1 MNAIKEYLQ
10 ALDALPWRRSQDG
23 EWTMITTENWKAWNY
38 GAVEKLR
45 VAEYRL
51 LLTIIGFGVLAF
63 LVGFGVCWIIFA
75 H

>member
-23 EWTMITTENWKAWNY
+23 EWTMLTTENWKAWNY

-45 VAEYRL
+45 AAQYHL
-51 LLTIIGFGVLAF
+51 YFTILSFGVLAF
-63 LVGFGVCWIIFA
+63 LAGFGVCWFA
-75 H
+75 L